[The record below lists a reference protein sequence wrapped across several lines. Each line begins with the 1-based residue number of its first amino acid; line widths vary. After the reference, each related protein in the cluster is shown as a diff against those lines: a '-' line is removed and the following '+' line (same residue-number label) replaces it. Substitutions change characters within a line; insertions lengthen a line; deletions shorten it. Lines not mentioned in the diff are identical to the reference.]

1 MSEQICISIIVP
13 FYNAEKYIKDCFD
26 TLLAQDFKK
35 SFEII
40 MVNDY
45 STDSSLNKI
54 KQHNIPSLRLFS
66 LPSNKG
72 PSAARNEGIKNARGK
87 YIFLLDADDQIESNT
102 LTILYD
108 IADQDDCDLVFS
120 DFKRIENLQNQ
131 RNNVFNY
138 LENQLFKKEEILEA
152 MRKEIYEH
160 NPSFGHLGLFGCNGR
175 LIKSSILH
183 DNKILFQEDLR
194 FLEDKAFGW
203 DILAYTQKV
212 RYVRKQLYSYYVHP
226 NITSGVI
233 EGVNLGF
240 PMSNFQLV
248 KSCIENSLKKVGL
261 VENKIKKFG
270 DQALIFFII
279 SLLVSYSRGIVLEK
293 VNYKKGIKCRRKII
307 KEIIADSIISEAIK
321 NYSPSK
327 NESFLI
333 PKAIAWR
340 SLFLIEFACTRRGNQ
355 TVQMRR
361 KHEIYNKNG
370 GRDKN

>member
-1 MSEQICISIIVP
+1 MSEQICVSIIIP
-13 FYNAEKYIKDCFD
+13 FYNAEKHIENCFS

-40 MVNDY
+40 MVNDF
-45 STDSSLNKI
+45 STDGSVDKI
-54 KQHNIPSLRLFS
+54 KQHNMPSFRLFS

-120 DFKRIENLQNQ
+120 DFQRIENLQNQ
-131 RNNVFNY
+131 RDNVFNY
-138 LENQLFKKEEILEA
+138 LENQLFEKEEILEA

-175 LIKSSILH
+175 LIKSSILR
-183 DNKILFQEDLR
+183 DNKIFFQENLR

-203 DILAYTQKV
+203 DVLACTQKV

-226 NITSGVI
+226 NISSAVI

-248 KSCIENSLKKVGL
+248 KNCIENSLKKAGL
-261 VENKIKKFG
+261 VESKIKKFG

-279 SLLVSYSRGIVLEK
+279 SLLVSYSRGITLEK
-293 VNYKKGIKCRRKII
+293 VNYKKGIECRRKII
-307 KEIIADSIISEAIK
+307 KEIIADSVVSKAIK

-340 SLFLIEFACTRRGNQ
+340 SLFLVEFACTRRGNQ
-355 TVQMRR
+355 TVRMRR
-361 KHEIYNKNG
+361 KG
-370 GRDKN
+370 T